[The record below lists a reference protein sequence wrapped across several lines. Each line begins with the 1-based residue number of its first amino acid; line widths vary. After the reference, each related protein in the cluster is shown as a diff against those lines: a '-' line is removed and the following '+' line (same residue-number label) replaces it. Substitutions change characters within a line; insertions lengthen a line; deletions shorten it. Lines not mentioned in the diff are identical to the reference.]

1 MRSVIKVSKT
11 VDEAIKEALIELN
24 ANKEDVKIEII
35 DEPSKGL
42 FGLIGGK
49 DAKVRVSVVYDPIEI
64 ADNFLSKVLS
74 SMNISAVNVV
84 KREGDILIVDI
95 KDISSTDMGILI
107 GKRGNTL
114 DAIQY
119 LLSLVI
125 NKNKDNYIKV
135 VVDTEGYR
143 AKREETLVRLAN
155 KMAEKARYV
164 KRPIKLEPMNPYER
178 RIIHSALQNIQGITT
193 YSEGDEPYRRVVN
206 KKRKE

>member
-24 ANKEDVKIEII
+24 VSEKDVKIDVI

-49 DAKVRVSVVYDPIEI
+49 DAKVRVSVIYDPIEI
-64 ADNFLSKVLS
+64 ADNYLSKILN

-84 KREGDILIVDI
+84 KKEGDSLIVDI
-95 KDISSTDMGILI
+95 KEISSTDMGILI

-125 NKNKDNYIKV
+125 NKNRDDYTKV

-143 AKREETLVRLAN
+143 AKREETLIKLAN
-155 KMAEKARYV
+155 KMAEKAKYV
-164 KRPIKLEPMNPYER
+164 RKPIKLEPMNPYER

-193 YSEGDEPYRRVVN
+193 YSEGDEPYRRVVIQS
-206 KKRKE
+206 K